1 MRKHRAVPVRPSAT
15 AAGLHL
21 TFHGMRFE
29 IIDFSRRLYCLPT
42 HVVKVTPRAIEF
54 IISNM
59 GWVRNAGASRTR
71 PQTRY
76 LYDLMRVGYF
86 KSHVIRFITLF
97 LL

>member
-1 MRKHRAVPVRPSAT
+1 MRI
-15 AAGLHL
+15 
-21 TFHGMRFE
+21 E
-29 IIDFSRRLYCLPT
+29 IIDFSRRLFT
-42 HVVKVTPRAIEF
+42 HTRRQGNASKHAIEF

-59 GWVRNAGASRTR
+59 GWVRNAGVSRTR

-86 KSHVIRFITLF
+86 KSNVNHFITLF